1 MIGKTKKILII
12 GSAPDSV
19 NATKWKNLSFDN
31 IVTINNAWKIRKDWT
46 NSIYPEDFPV
56 NQRPKANEK
65 QTLHSSDEYVEAQ
78 NHFGGF
84 VYAGGT
90 MAFTAGYWALFR
102 FKPQIICYTGCDM
115 VYKGEKTHF
124 YGKGTADPLRKDKTL
139 NNLLAKSA
147 RLEAIAF
154 INKCKILNLSNIP
167 ESKLTFT
174 KVNINDLDNI
184 SRINLNKIKE
194 EKINLALQKEKK
206 TGYFVP
212 DGKYWKKMDKFEK
225 KEIKIIDNLWLSSI
239 QQEIE
244 V

>member
-19 NATKWKNLSFDN
+19 NATKWKNISFDN
-31 IVTINNAWKIRKDWT
+31 IVAINNAWKVRKDWT
-46 NSIYPEDFPV
+46 NCIYPEDFPE
-56 NQRPKANEK
+56 NKRPKSSET
-65 QTLHSSDEYVEAQ
+65 QTLHSSEEYVKAQ

-90 MAFTAGYWALFR
+90 MAFTTGYWVLYK

-115 VYKGEKTHF
+115 VYTGEKTHF
-124 YGKGTADPLRKDKTL
+124 YGKGKADPLRKDKTL

-154 INKCKILNLSNIP
+154 LNKCKILNLSNIL
-167 ESKLTFT
+167 ESNLTFP
-174 KVNINDLDNI
+174 KVNVNDLDNAVKI
-184 SRINLNKIKE
+184 HSNKFKE

-206 TGYFVP
+206 TGYFIP
-212 DGKYWKKMDKFEK
+212 DGKYWKQMDKFDQ
-225 KEIKIIDNLWLSSI
+225 KEIKLIDELWLSSI
-239 QQEIE
+239 QKEI
-244 V
+244 

>member
-1 MIGKTKKILII
+1 MIRKIKKILII

-56 NQRPKANEK
+56 NQRPKASKK

-90 MAFTAGYWALFR
+90 MAFTAGYWSLFR

-154 INKCKILNLSNIP
+154 LNKCKILNLSNIS
-167 ESKLTFT
+167 ESKLTFP
-174 KVNINDLDNI
+174 KVNVNDLDNAF
-184 SRINLNKIKE
+184 KIRSKNFKE
-194 EKINLALQKEKK
+194 KKINLALQKEKK
-206 TGYFVP
+206 TGYFIS
-212 DGKYWKKMDKFEK
+212 DGKYWKKMDKFDQK
-225 KEIKIIDNLWLSSI
+225 QIKVIDDLWLSSI
-239 QQEIE
+239 QNET
-244 V
+244 

>member
-1 MIGKTKKILII
+1 
-12 GSAPDSV
+12 
-19 NATKWKNLSFDN
+19 
-31 IVTINNAWKIRKDWT
+31 
-46 NSIYPEDFPV
+46 
-56 NQRPKANEK
+56 
-65 QTLHSSDEYVEAQ
+65 
-78 NHFGGF
+78 
-84 VYAGGT
+84 
-90 MAFTAGYWALFR
+90 MAFTAGYWVLYK

-124 YGKGTADPLRKDKTL
+124 YGKGNADPLRKDKTL

-174 KVNINDLDNI
+174 KVNVNDLDNI

-206 TGYFVP
+206 TGYFIP
-212 DGKYWKKMDKFEK
+212 DGKYWKQMDKFDQK
-225 KEIKIIDNLWLSSI
+225 VIKVIDELWLSSI
-239 QQEIE
+239 QKEI
-244 V
+244 